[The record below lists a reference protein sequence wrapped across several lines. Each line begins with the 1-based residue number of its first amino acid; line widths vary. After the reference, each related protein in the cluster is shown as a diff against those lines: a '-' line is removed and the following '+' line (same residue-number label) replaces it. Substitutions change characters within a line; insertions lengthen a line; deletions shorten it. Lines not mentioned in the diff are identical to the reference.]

1 VNGRAFTG
9 VASFGLISAMRPACC
24 ADMNDVWLHFSFF
37 GAPVTITWWKLIGY
51 VGATM
56 FAGRW
61 FVQWWAARSAG
72 RVVVPRLFWYMSVVG
87 SIMTLCYFV
96 WGKNDSVG
104 ILQNLFPSF
113 VAVYNLWLDVR
124 HRGWNREKVQPA

>member
-1 VNGRAFTG
+1 
-9 VASFGLISAMRPACC
+9 
-24 ADMNDVWLHFSFF
+24 MNDVWLHFSFF

-51 VGATM
+51 TGTAM

-61 FVQWWAARSAG
+61 FVQWWASKQAG
-72 RVVVPRLFWYMSVVG
+72 KVVVPRLFWYMSVVG
-87 SIMTLCYFV
+87 SLMTLSYFV

-104 ILQNLFPSF
+104 ILGNLFPSF
-113 VAVYNLWLDVR
+113 VATYNLWLDVR

>member
-1 VNGRAFTG
+1 MLRGMNEVLFNG
-9 VASFGLISAMRPACC
+9 SLFGTQL
-24 ADMNDVWLHFSFF
+24 
-37 GAPVTITWWKLIGY
+37 TITAWKLVGY
-51 VGATM
+51 TGASM

-61 FVQWWAARSAG
+61 FVQWWAAKRAG

-87 SIMTLCYFV
+87 SLMTLAYFV

-113 VAVYNLWLDVR
+113 VAVYNLWLDIG
-124 HRGWNREKVQPA
+124 HRGWHREKAAH